1 MFNSA
6 IGIPNA
12 NTQKK
17 ERLIT
22 DEVNKRDSE
31 TEALVELWLETM
43 RDDLKKVNEMFN
55 LDITV
60 SYRFK
65 NTSSEEVLADE

>member
-1 MFNSA
+1 M
-6 IGIPNA
+6 I
-12 NTQKK
+12 K
-17 ERLIT
+17 
-22 DEVNKRDSE
+22 VNKRDSE

-65 NTSSEEVLADE
+65 NASGEEVIADE